1 MAAEEHFERAL
12 ALARRQH
19 AKSWELHAAT
29 AIARLWRMQGKSQQ
43 AHDLLAPIER
53 WFSAC
58 ADIPDG
64 RRAAALAALPMR
76 PR

>member
-1 MAAEEHFERAL
+1 
-12 ALARRQH
+12 
-19 AKSWELHAAT
+19 
-29 AIARLWRMQGKSQQ
+29 MQGKSQQ